1 MHPVRDLPPP
11 PPMPQIRNALL
22 AMHDAHAATKRGL
35 EAWNP
40 SQLRDAI
47 ESARRFIALAADRLD
62 EEAGS

>member
-1 MHPVRDLPPP
+1 
-11 PPMPQIRNALL
+11 MPQIRSALM
-22 AMHDAHAATKRGL
+22 AMQDAHAATKRGI

-62 EEAGS
+62 DESGS